1 MIRVT
6 AISYETDEQ
15 MTILEINDD
24 AFGEIYPHMFSKDA
38 YLTVEYVFPN
48 KEKK

>member
-15 MTILEINDD
+15 MTILEIGDES
-24 AFGEIYPHMFSKDA
+24 FGEIYPHMFSKDT
-38 YLTVEYVFPN
+38 YLTVEYVKEP

>member
-6 AISYETDEQ
+6 AISYQTDEQ
-15 MTILEINDD
+15 MTILEIDD
-24 AFGEIYPHMFSKDA
+24 DSFGEIYPHMFSVDT
-38 YLTVEYVFPN
+38 YLTVEYIKAP